1 MALIPRNIEPEVR
14 DVLASSRAAAV
25 LGPRQAGKSTL
36 AGELQRAGLVPHYY
50 SLDEE
55 QTRKAALAD
64 PDGFVADI
72 SKPAVID
79 EVQRAPDLLLAIKQ
93 ALDASDA
100 RGQFLITGSANVLT
114 SRAVADALPGRVE
127 YVNLWPLSQ
136 GEIEGTQDALI
147 DRLLAGDPPKLS
159 GEPKGRAAHAS
170 RIVRGGFP
178 DAFQRTDRQRGRYF
192 GSYAQGVLS
201 RDLAAVGTLRVDP
214 ELLVRLL
221 GLLGARSGGLT
232 AFNRLAGELEVDGKT
247 VKAHTAMLEEL
258 FLVKRLRPWSRNL
271 GSRHVK
277 TPKLFLTD
285 TGLMSGLLGVDAARY
300 AAIDQGELAGMLLET
315 FVTMELVKQQTW
327 ATART
332 ELFFYRDAQQREVD
346 VVIESAAGDVAGVEV
361 KAAASVGTS
370 DSLGLRFLRDKLGSR
385 FRAGI
390 VLYAGS
396 NTLELD
402 ERVWAVPLTGLWS
415 TDETTGTMGA

>member
-14 DVLASSRAAAV
+14 DILASSRAAAV

-36 AGELQRAGLVPHYY
+36 AGELQRAGVVPYYY

-55 QTRKAALAD
+55 QTRKSALAD

-72 SKPAVID
+72 SRPAVID

-93 ALDASDA
+93 ALDASNA

-127 YVNLWPLSQ
+127 YINLWPLSQ
-136 GEIEGTQDALI
+136 GEIGGQKDAFI
-147 DRLLAGDPPKLS
+147 DRILAADPPRLND
-159 GEPKGRAAHAS
+159 EPRGRAAHAA
-170 RIVRGGFP
+170 RVVRGGFP
-178 DAFQRTDRQRGRYF
+178 DAFRRTDRQRGRYF
-192 GSYAQGVLS
+192 DSYVQGIIS
-201 RDLAAVGTLRVDP
+201 RDLAAVGRLRVEP
-214 ELLVRLL
+214 EVLARLL
-221 GLLGARSGGLT
+221 GLLAARSGALT

-258 FLVKRLRPWSRNL
+258 FLVRRLRPWSRNI

-277 TPKLFLTD
+277 TPKIFLTD
-285 TGLMSGLLGVDAARY
+285 TGLMSGMLGIDSGRY
-300 AAIDQGELAGMLLET
+300 AAVDQGELAGMLLET

-327 ATART
+327 AATRT
-332 ELFFYRDAQQREVD
+332 DLFFYRDAQQREVD

-361 KAAASVGTS
+361 KAAASVS
-370 DSLGLRFLRDKLGSR
+370 RPDSLGLRFLRDKLGAR
-385 FRAGI
+385 FKTGV
-390 VLYAGS
+390 VLYTGA
-396 NTLELD
+396 NTFEFD
-402 ERVWAVPLTGLWS
+402 DRIWAVPIAGLWHA
-415 TDETTGTMGA
+415 ETP